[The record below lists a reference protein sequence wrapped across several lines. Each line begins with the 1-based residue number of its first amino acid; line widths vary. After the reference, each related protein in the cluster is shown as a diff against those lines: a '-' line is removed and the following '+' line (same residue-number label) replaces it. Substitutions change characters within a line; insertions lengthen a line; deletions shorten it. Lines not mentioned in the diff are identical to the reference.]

1 MDKIKEILKQNRSHL
16 ADSSL
21 ATYSSNLKNLFYKV
35 FGEIPIDINLFNNSD
50 KIMKFL
56 ENYEPQKRKTYL
68 ASLFILTNN
77 PIYQKQMNKDIAHYN
92 ENIKMQIKDHT
103 QKNYWLSKEELNNIY
118 QQTREIAEHTYKK
131 KNLTME
137 DKQQILNYI
146 ILSLYILTPP
156 RRSGDYIFLR
166 IKNISPAENYILK
179 NKFIFNKYKTSST
192 YGQQIE
198 EIPKELMSILKKWI
212 KVNDTDYLIFDNNGN
227 QMTNSKLTHKLN
239 RIFKKKLST
248 SALRHLFISYKY
260 QDLIKQHENLESDLK
275 QMGSSMLQEKVYLK
289 KDT

>member
-1 MDKIKEILKQNRSHL
+1 MDKIKEVLKQNRSHL

-35 FGEIPIDINLFNNSD
+35 FGEIPIDINLFNNYE

-68 ASLFILTNN
+68 ASLYILTLN
-77 PIYQKQMNKDIAHYN
+77 PNYQKQMNKDISHYN
-92 ENIKMQIKDHT
+92 ENVKMQIKDHT

-131 KNLTME
+131 KNLTMD

-146 ILSLYILTPP
+146 ILSLYLLTPP
-156 RRSGDYIFLR
+156 RRSGDYIFMKVR
-166 IKNISPAENYILK
+166 NIDTNENYILK

-198 EIPKELMSILKKWI
+198 EIPKQLQSILKKWI
-212 KVNDTDYLIFDNNGN
+212 KVNDNDYLLFDNNGN
-227 QMTNSKLTHKLN
+227 KMTNSKLTHKLN

-248 SALRHLFISYKY
+248 SALRHLFISHKY
-260 QDLIKQHENLESDLK
+260 EDLIKQQEELESDLK
-275 QMGSSMLQEKVYLK
+275 HMGSSIIQKDVYLK
-289 KDT
+289 K